1 MIAGIFLFS
10 LFAATTVAVPDDV
23 PVATSVYAGIAVSDT
38 DVDTEIKEKT
48 HSEPPPVT
56 TPLVSINTDILD
68 MSWTGAMDLADPM
81 LRPSGIILPFL
92 EEYPINNLEV
102 KFRLLNVKF

>member
-1 MIAGIFLFS
+1 MIAAVLFLS
-10 LFAATTVAVPDDV
+10 LFAAPIVTPDDV
-23 PVATSVYAGIAVSDT
+23 PTATPVYAGVAISDA
-38 DVDTEIKEKT
+38 DIETEIKEIT
-48 HSEPPPVT
+48 DQPMNEPT

-68 MSWTGAMDLADPM
+68 MSWTGAMDLGDPM

-92 EEYPINNLEV
+92 ENHPIDNLEV